1 MATCLVTGASGFVGG
16 HLARAL
22 ADAGWATR
30 AVGGSRS
37 PVLPEAV
44 AVLPGRDL
52 GPDTPWADALEDVE
66 VLIHLAGLAHGR
78 DGGDA
83 AALRRVNV
91 DGTLA
96 LADAAAQAGVRRF
109 VFVSSVGVHGNAS
122 ADGPLREDSPLR
134 PEAPYAESKLA
145 AERAL
150 RDRLAGR
157 ATELVIVRPPLVYGP
172 GAPGNPARLLRLV
185 RSGLPLPLASV
196 RNRRSFVSVANLC
209 AALLRC
215 AEHPGAAGETFL
227 VADPVVFS
235 TPELLR
241 ALARRCGRRAR
252 LLPCPPALLRGAAA
266 LVGRAGDVDRLV
278 ADLEI
283 DASRI
288 ARLLEFVPPQD
299 ADAGL
304 DAWVAGAP

>member
-1 MATCLVTGASGFVGG
+1 MTTCLVTGASGFVGG
-16 HLARAL
+16 HLATAL
-22 ADAGWATR
+22 AAAGWFTKAL
-30 AVGGSRS
+30 GGSRS
-37 PVLPEAV
+37 PVLPAAV
-44 AVLPGRDL
+44 AVLPARII
-52 GPDTPWADALEDVE
+52 GPDTVWADALDGVE
-66 VLIHLAGLAHGR
+66 VVFHLAGLAHGR
-78 DGGDA
+78 DGGDP

-96 LADAAAQAGVRRF
+96 LADAAVQAGVRRF

-122 ADGPLREDSPLR
+122 PEGPLREDSPLR
-134 PEAPYAESKLA
+134 PEAAYAESKRA
-145 AERAL
+145 AEVAL
-150 RDRLAGR
+150 RDRFR
-157 ATELVIVRPPLVYGP
+157 SSATELVIVRPPLVHGP

-215 AEHPGAAGETFL
+215 AEHPRAANETFL
-227 VADPVVFS
+227 VADPAVLS
-235 TPELLR
+235 TSELLR

-252 LLPCPPALLRGAAA
+252 LLPCPPRLLRTAAA

-288 ARLLEFVPPQD
+288 ARLLDFEPPQ
-299 ADAGL
+299 GL
-304 DAWVAGAP
+304 DAALDAWAAGTP